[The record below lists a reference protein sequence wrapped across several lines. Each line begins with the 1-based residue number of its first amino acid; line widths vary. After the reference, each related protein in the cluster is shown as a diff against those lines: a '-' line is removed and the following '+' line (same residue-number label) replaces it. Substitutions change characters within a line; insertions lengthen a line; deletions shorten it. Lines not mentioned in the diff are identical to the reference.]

1 MSGKFDAI
9 TTEIKYD
16 QGYNA
21 GYSKEEDLATVTA
34 TNLLIKLGI
43 FDRVTLKQRQVVA
56 EKYMV
61 GEDYGKLT
69 LTLSMQHQWGQKYD
83 PYVMTQ
89 QWFFNDQQEALEVLL
104 SQLDKPDARLLLFNL
119 DTLASSEIDLKE
131 YNKNGL
137 NYS

>member
-1 MSGKFDAI
+1 
-9 TTEIKYD
+9 
-16 QGYNA
+16 
-21 GYSKEEDLATVTA
+21 
-34 TNLLIKLGI
+34 
-43 FDRVTLKQRQVVA
+43 
-56 EKYMV
+56 
-61 GEDYGKLT
+61 
-69 LTLSMQHQWGQKYD
+69 
-83 PYVMTQ
+83 MTQ

>member
-69 LTLSMQHQWGQKYD
+69 LILSMQYQWGQGYD